1 MGDPTKLA
9 RRPRY
14 PGSRSVTPEP
24 SSRPV
29 ATRASTVLEVVESAE
44 VGGRLLVVVRV
55 LNGELK
61 PEMVLRAADTDECWR
76 ITGFAFD
83 PLAALDHGLQGL
95 ILMPQTAGQHA
106 HPRAGLRLFA
116 DA

>member
-1 MGDPTKLA
+1 M
-9 RRPRY
+9 
-14 PGSRSVTPEP
+14 
-24 SSRPV
+24 
-29 ATRASTVLEVVESAE
+29 LEVIESAE

-61 PEMVLRAADTDECWR
+61 PEMVLRATGTDECWR

-83 PLAALDHGLQGL
+83 PLVALDHGLQGL

-106 HPRAGLRLFA
+106 HPQAGMRLFA